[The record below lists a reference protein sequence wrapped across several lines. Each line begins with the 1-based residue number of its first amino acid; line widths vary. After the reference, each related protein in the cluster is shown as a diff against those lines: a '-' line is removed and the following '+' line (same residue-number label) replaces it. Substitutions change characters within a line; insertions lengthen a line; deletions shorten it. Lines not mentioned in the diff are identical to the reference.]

1 MRHCIC
7 ESKHLEGQ
15 DRLKGDER
23 ILGES
28 DFVMDVLSQA
38 NEKFSRQYEL
48 KRLGYDLERV
58 EQKVTEIYRIERE
71 ELYSRK
77 VVRRGEQKREAFS
90 YWAVRELGVSG
101 ASLAERFGMSQP
113 GVE

>member
-1 MRHCIC
+1 
-7 ESKHLEGQ
+7 
-15 DRLKGDER
+15 
-23 ILGES
+23 
-28 DFVMDVLSQA
+28 MDILSQA

-71 ELYSRK
+71 ELYSRT
-77 VVRRGEQKREAFS
+77 RQKRRAEARSLLF

-101 ASLAERFGMSQP
+101 ASLTERFGMSQP
-113 GVE
+113 GVV